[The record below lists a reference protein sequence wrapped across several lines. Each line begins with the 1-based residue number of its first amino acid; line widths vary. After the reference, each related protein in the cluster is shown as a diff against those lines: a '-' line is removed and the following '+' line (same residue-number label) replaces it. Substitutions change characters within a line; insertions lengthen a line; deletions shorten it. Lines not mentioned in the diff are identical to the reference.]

1 VSQPILRRRFR
12 RACAVSFVTACAA
25 LAAPAA
31 ALADGQLDPS
41 FNGTGYH
48 VGTAGEGLIFS
59 NVENRI
65 PMIVQSD
72 GKIVAGGSRA
82 GAMTLVRYN
91 VNGTIDTSFGSG
103 GFATKQFAG
112 TPSGAPGASGA
123 VAITQDAAG
132 NIISAGFGG
141 SQSMVVARFTAAGA
155 YSAGAVCFAPHLID
169 YTARAVAVKPNGSI
183 VLAGYGRDRHASAA
197 VPPTGPAVLY
207 GLRAVLTLP
216 ASGESPTTCG
226 TYSSIGGLSLGSSG
240 VALDGV
246 NPDGTGADPARGGR
260 IYDAVVALTDNRYV
274 VASTSGPDG
283 SAWVQRYTATG
294 VGTPDGAR
302 LTLGAISLHALAL
315 AGDGSVFAAGESIS
329 ATSSAARQMIVAK
342 IGTNGALATFG
353 TGGIARTT
361 VAGGSDTGQAIAL
374 LPDGRVLVGGSANL
388 AGKTAFGLTR
398 FTAAGV
404 RDDTF
409 GTHGQTVTPF
419 GTPAVNGYITG
430 MALSGSLLA
439 VSGRLTDAAGLAVVA
454 ARYYATGAPPP
465 PAPPPAASTL
475 KVDGITGDGAH
486 ITGTVNA
493 NGTASSWWLEY
504 GPTTTYGSKT
514 APVAVGATTNDV
526 DVGVTLTGLRS
537 GTLYHV
543 RFVISNSIGTTPG
556 DDLTFT
562 TLGAPGANGNPVLG
576 TGGKKFCKVPKVIG
590 KKLNPA
596 RRKMLAAGCKV
607 KVLYKKSKRPKG
619 IVLKQSRKAGK
630 RFAWHAVVKLTVA
643 VKHKPKIAKHKAAK
657 KS

>member
-1 VSQPILRRRFR
+1 MSHPILRRRFR
-12 RACAVSFVTACAA
+12 RACALTFAIGCAA

-48 VGTAGEGLIFS
+48 VGTAGEGLIFT

-112 TPSGAPGASGA
+112 TPTGAPGASGA
-123 VAITQDAAG
+123 VAMTQDAAG
-132 NIISAGFGG
+132 NIIAAGFGG

-169 YTARAVAVKPNGSI
+169 YTARAVAVEPNGSI

-226 TYSSIGGLSLGSSG
+226 TYSSSGGLSLGSSG

-260 IYDAVVALTDNRYV
+260 VYDAVVALTDNRYV

-283 SAWVQRYTATG
+283 SAWVQRYSPTG

-302 LTLGAISLHALAL
+302 LTLGATSLHALAL

-329 ATSSAARQMIVAK
+329 ATSSAARQMVVAK

-465 PAPPPAASTL
+465 PAPPARRLDAQGRRRHGRRRPHHRHRERKRDRRHLVARVRTDDDLRLEDGPAWPSA
-475 KVDGITGDGAH
+475 
-486 ITGTVNA
+486 
-493 NGTASSWWLEY
+493 
-504 GPTTTYGSKT
+504 PQRTTWT
-514 APVAVGATTNDV
+514 
-526 DVGVTLTGLRS
+526 LRS
-537 GTLYHV
+537 PSPASA
-543 RFVISNSIGTTPG
+543 RARSTTC
-556 DDLTFT
+556 
-562 TLGAPGANGNPVLG
+562 A
-576 TGGKKFCKVPKVIG
+576 
-590 KKLNPA
+590 
-596 RRKMLAAGCKV
+596 
-607 KVLYKKSKRPKG
+607 S
-619 IVLKQSRKAGK
+619 
-630 RFAWHAVVKLTVA
+630 
-643 VKHKPKIAKHKAAK
+643 
-657 KS
+657 

>member
-1 VSQPILRRRFR
+1 
-12 RACAVSFVTACAA
+12 
-25 LAAPAA
+25 
-31 ALADGQLDPS
+31 
-41 FNGTGYH
+41 
-48 VGTAGEGLIFS
+48 
-59 NVENRI
+59 
-65 PMIVQSD
+65 
-72 GKIVAGGSRA
+72 
-82 GAMTLVRYN
+82 
-91 VNGTIDTSFGSG
+91 
-103 GFATKQFAG
+103 
-112 TPSGAPGASGA
+112 
-123 VAITQDAAG
+123 
-132 NIISAGFGG
+132 
-141 SQSMVVARFTAAGA
+141 
-155 YSAGAVCFAPHLID
+155 
-169 YTARAVAVKPNGSI
+169 
-183 VLAGYGRDRHASAA
+183 
-197 VPPTGPAVLY
+197 
-207 GLRAVLTLP
+207 
-216 ASGESPTTCG
+216 
-226 TYSSIGGLSLGSSG
+226 
-240 VALDGV
+240 
-246 NPDGTGADPARGGR
+246 
-260 IYDAVVALTDNRYV
+260 VALTDKRYV

-283 SAWVQRYTATG
+283 SAWVQRYSPTG

-329 ATSSAARQMIVAK
+329 ATSSAARQMVVAK

-430 MALSGSLLA
+430 MALSGALLA

-475 KVDGITGDGAH
+475 KVDGVTGDGAH
-486 ITGTVNA
+486 VTGTVNA
-493 NGTASSWWLEY
+493 NGTPGTWWLEY

-526 DVGVTLTGLRS
+526 DVAVTLTGLRS

-543 RFVISNSIGTTPG
+543 RFVISNSIRTTPG

-562 TLGAPGANGNPVLG
+562 TLGAPGANGNPVGG
-576 TGGKKFCKVPKVIG
+576 TGGKKICKVPRVIG

-607 KVLYKKSKRPKG
+607 KVVYKKSKRPKG
-619 IVLKQSRKAGK
+619 IVLKQSRKPGK
-630 RFAWHAVVKLTVA
+630 KLVYHAVVKLTVA
-643 VKHKPKIAKHKAAK
+643 VKHQPKIAKHKH
-657 KS
+657 S